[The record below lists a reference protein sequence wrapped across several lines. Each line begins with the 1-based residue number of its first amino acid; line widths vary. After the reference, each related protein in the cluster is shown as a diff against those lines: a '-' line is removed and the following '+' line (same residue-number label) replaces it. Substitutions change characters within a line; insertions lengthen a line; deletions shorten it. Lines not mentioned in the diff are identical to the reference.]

1 MSEPIQKRV
10 DESWKEQAER
20 EKQVVAGSPAAG
32 PKTDAAQQA
41 PAAEPA
47 GRDELPQARFDLFIS
62 GLAVEA
68 FVALGE
74 MPHPRTKRQS
84 INLPQAKYLIDLMGL
99 LDEKTKGNLSVEEE
113 RLLKETLYQLR
124 MQYLAKS
131 GGVAPV

>member
-1 MSEPIQKRV
+1 MDEPVKKRV

-20 EKQVVAGSPAAG
+20 EKQVVASSSPAG
-32 PKTDAAQQA
+32 SKPEAAQSQA
-41 PAAEPA
+41 ATEPS
-47 GRDELPQARFDLFIS
+47 GRDEMPQARFDLFVS

-74 MPHPRTKRQS
+74 MPHPRTKRQT